1 MHFSARRLGV
11 TTSDIVS
18 SDRGRKRSLSWYFSA
33 SSDKAEG
40 EDEESEEDPMR
51 LLLSS
56 ADLTKPLS
64 LSKEE
69 REALFEVKER
79 QYLKRRD
86 RIAR

>member
-1 MHFSARRLGV
+1 MYSSARRLGV
-11 TTSDIVS
+11 TTSDTV

-33 SSDKAEG
+33 SSDKAED

-79 QYLKRRD
+79 QYQKRRD

>member
-1 MHFSARRLGV
+1 MYSSARRLGV
-11 TTSDIVS
+11 ATSDTV

-33 SSDKAEG
+33 SDKAED

-51 LLLSS
+51 LVLSS

-79 QYLKRRD
+79 QYQKRRD

>member
-1 MHFSARRLGV
+1 MYSSARRLGV
-11 TTSDIVS
+11 TTSDTV

-33 SSDKAEG
+33 SDKAEG
-40 EDEESEEDPMR
+40 EDEESEEDPTR

-79 QYLKRRD
+79 QYQKRRD